1 MYYILAYITVERPQE
16 LNNSYGTKN
25 FKKKQKQNSKLV
37 TLQGPLKQGLDIM
50 FVTYM
55 DTDKNADLCGKMFR
69 QYNKGRQLTK
79 LPWWLRS
86 KESACSAGD
95 AGNASWIPGSGR
107 SSAGGSSNPI
117 QYSCL
122 ENSIDWE
129 AWRATVHE
137 ISKSWTHLSN
147 EVLPLTNSLRNL

>member
-79 LPWWLRS
+79 LP
-86 KESACSAGD
+86 
-95 AGNASWIPGSGR
+95 
-107 SSAGGSSNPI
+107 
-117 QYSCL
+117 
-122 ENSIDWE
+122 
-129 AWRATVHE
+129 
-137 ISKSWTHLSN
+137 
-147 EVLPLTNSLRNL
+147 